1 MKPILSIAAL
11 FLLTSTASAES
22 QLSVYGGVQTSPHS
36 IVTGVY
42 DSVTFDFAAG
52 WDGKSFA
59 MPPYYGIRY
68 TRWNDDNLGL
78 SLNFTHSKVYAD
90 AETLTDSGF
99 SVLEFTDG
107 INVVTLSAM
116 RRLSNMGNWTP
127 YVGAGV
133 GFAVPH
139 VEVQV
144 SSTAVKTFE
153 YQYGGPAIQLQ
164 GGFEREVSENW
175 SIFGEYVF
183 NYVMLDVDLDGPAGS
198 YLKTNI
204 VTNAINIGVSYGF

>member
-1 MKPILSIAAL
+1 MKPILSVIVL
-11 FLLTSTASAES
+11 SLLASTASAES
-22 QLSVYGGVQTSPHS
+22 QLSIYGGIQTSPHS

-42 DSVTFDFAAG
+42 DSTSFDFTAG
-52 WDGKSFA
+52 WEGKSFA

-68 TRWNDDNLGL
+68 TRWNDNNMGL
-78 SLNFTHSKVYAD
+78 ALNFTHSKVYAD

-99 SVLEFTDG
+99 SALEFTDG
-107 INVVTLSAM
+107 INVLTLSAV
-116 RRLSNMGNWTP
+116 RRLSDMGNWTP

-144 SSTAVKTFE
+144 HPIEVKTFE
-153 YQYGGPAIQLQ
+153 YQFGGPAIQLQ
-164 GGFEREVSENW
+164 AGAERKVSDNW

-183 NYVMLDVDLDGPAGS
+183 NYVMLDVDLDGAADS